1 MSKIIVAFWP
11 HTGNTQI
18 MANAIGRGIKA
29 AGKEAEVLSVS
40 AVSTDEQKQAEV
52 FALGRQLASMT

>member
-1 MSKIIVAFWP
+1 MSKIIVAFWSKA
-11 HTGNTQI
+11 GNTKS
-18 MANAIGRGIKA
+18 MENAIGRGIKA

-52 FALGRQLASMT
+52 FALGKQLASMI